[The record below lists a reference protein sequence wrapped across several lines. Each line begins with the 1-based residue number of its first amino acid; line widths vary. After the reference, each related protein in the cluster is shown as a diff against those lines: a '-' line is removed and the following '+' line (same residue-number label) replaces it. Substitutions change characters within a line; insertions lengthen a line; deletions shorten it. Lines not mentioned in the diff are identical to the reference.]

1 MAAKDNN
8 TTPMPAPPDYFKEF
22 TDENIRNNSCPK
34 PPKIPTDAVKIFGTD
49 QCSSWGTVRPLET
62 YNFPRLHP
70 QYCDHRKELKKM
82 VQSVAIGFLD
92 LLDILTKVPDS
103 RERNQRIDDLMLLFI
118 HIHHMIN
125 EFRPHQAR
133 ESLKLILEVQKRRRE
148 TLSQNLK
155 KVIDKC
161 TESLSE
167 AKKILEPDPYD
178 II

>member
-1 MAAKDNN
+1 
-8 TTPMPAPPDYFKEF
+8 
-22 TDENIRNNSCPK
+22 
-34 PPKIPTDAVKIFGTD
+34 
-49 QCSSWGTVRPLET
+49 
-62 YNFPRLHP
+62 
-70 QYCDHRKELKKM
+70 
-82 VQSVAIGFLD
+82 
-92 LLDILTKVPDS
+92 
-103 RERNQRIDDLMLLFI
+103 
-118 HIHHMIN
+118 MIN

-133 ESLKLILEVQKRRRE
+133 ESLKVGLKRLSSLSFSFKLILEVQKRRRE